1 MRGSPVG
8 FSNPLSARSTDDEQ
22 LKIYQPRGAH
32 DRRRGRPGHGPSPD
46 LLRHRGSCHNQVRSR
61 TFYEPLHD
69 IMRRQA
75 GPWLA
80 VLTFAALPL
89 RPDGM
94 SN

>member
-1 MRGSPVG
+1 MGH
-8 FSNPLSARSTDDEQ
+8 PLISC
-22 LKIYQPRGAH
+22 
-32 DRRRGRPGHGPSPD
+32 
-46 LLRHRGSCHNQVRSR
+46 GSCHNQVRST